1 MENFAI
7 QLFEQTQVRV
17 VWNEEEEKYYFSVVD
32 VISVL
37 TESIDYQAAR
47 KYWKVLK
54 GRLKKEGNETVTNC
68 YQLKLPAAD
77 GKNRLTDMADLE
89 QIFRLIQSV
98 PSKKAEPVKQ
108 WLANIGA
115 QRIDQMIDPELT
127 FQMAVEDY
135 RRQGYSDKWINQRM
149 RSIEMRKELT
159 DEWQR
164 AGIHEQKDFAILTN
178 VLTKAW
184 SGMTTG
190 EYKRHKGLTKENLR
204 DNMTNVELALNT
216 LAEVTAT
223 ELSRQNNPKGMNQT
237 RQTAQEGGEV
247 ARNARTDIEQRL
259 GHTVISSE
267 RASNYIR
274 PIEETDAKKLP
285 NNNTETEK

>member
-1 MENFAI
+1 MEDNFAI
-7 QLFEQTQVRV
+7 QLFEGKKVRI
-17 VWNEEEEKYYFSVVD
+17 VWDEEQEKYWFSVVD
-32 VISVL
+32 VVQVL
-37 TESIDYQAAR
+37 IGSFDYQQAR

-54 GRLKKEGNETVTNC
+54 GRLIKEGNETVTNC

-77 GKNRLTDMADLE
+77 GKRRMTDMADL
-89 QIFRLIQSV
+89 QGIFRIIQSV

-108 WLANIGA
+108 WLAQLGE

-135 RRQGYSDKWINQRM
+135 RRQGYSDKWINERM

-164 AGIHEQKDFAILTN
+164 AGITEHKDYAILTN
-178 VLTKAW
+178 VLTQAW

-190 EYKRHKGLTKENLR
+190 EYKRFKGLTKENLR

-216 LAEVTAT
+216 LAEVATT
-223 ELSRQNNPKGMNQT
+223 ELSRQRNPKGMDESKQA
-237 RQTAQEGGEV
+237 AQAGGKV
-247 ARNARTDIEQRL
+247 AKNAREDLERQL
-259 GHTVISSE
+259 GRPVISSE
-267 RASNYIR
+267 RASDYLR
-274 PIEETDAKKLP
+274 PIEDTPTQELP
-285 NNNTETEK
+285 LSE